1 LSPRPVSGIGK
12 TCLVLQLCVSASDL
26 GDVPQAGSLCL

>member
-1 LSPRPVSGIGK
+1 VIPVSGIG
-12 TCLVLQLCVSASDL
+12 TACLALQLCLSASDL